1 MQWCGWLAGVVLV
14 APPTQPHVAVV
25 VGGYSLARCDCG
37 LGSGGC
43 RPRPAC
49 HTRSTLVVAD
59 LSPSPLP
66 PSLHTRGHPP
76 PTPANPNPL
85 HPPRL
90 QLLHSYQS
98 RSFRPDFTDPKKVN
112 AYSKHGTYRTDADL
126 TPKH

>member
-1 MQWCGWLAGVVLV
+1 MQDEWCAWLAGVVLV

-25 VGGYSLARCDCG
+25 VGGYSMARCDCG

-49 HTRSTLVVAD
+49 HTRATLVV
-59 LSPSPLP
+59 
-66 PSLHTRGHPP
+66 PP
-76 PTPANPNPL
+76 PPPPPYTHATTPPPPPPPRNPL